1 MFEHMKNYEKLFEKV
16 SKWLKPKS
24 GLLFIHVFCHRNFPY
39 QFKVNNSFF
48 KIFSNFRKF
57 SYLKKFKVKDS
68 NNADWMARN
77 FFTGGSMPSFD
88 TFLFF
93 QKHLAIKNTW
103 MINGVHYSKVSTA
116 TYHGSPGNFRED
128 QRTIC
133 PVVKPEFRH
142 WKLGSI
148 CSKRKKHKSR
158 KFLQKLMVLIK
169 SSLI

>member
-39 QFKVNNSFF
+39 QFKVNTFF
-48 KIFSNFRKF
+48 KIFSNLQKF
-57 SYLKKFKVKDS
+57 PYFKKFKVKDS

-116 TYHGSPGNFRED
+116 IYHGSPGTFLES
-128 QRTIC
+128 QQTIC
-133 PVVKPEFRH
+133 SVVKP
-142 WKLGSI
+142 KL
-148 CSKRKKHKSR
+148 
-158 KFLQKLMVLIK
+158 
-169 SSLI
+169 

>member
-1 MFEHMKNYEKLFEKV
+1 M
-16 SKWLKPKS
+16 
-24 GLLFIHVFCHRNFPY
+24 
-39 QFKVNNSFF
+39 
-48 KIFSNFRKF
+48 
-57 SYLKKFKVKDS
+57 KDS

-116 TYHGSPGNFRED
+116 TYQGSRGTFLEV
-128 QRTIC
+128 QQTIF

-142 WKLGSI
+142 LKLGSI
-148 CSKRKKHKSR
+148 CSKRKKLKSQ

-169 SSLI
+169 SSLIWTIGNYFISCQAKHLDITVETIGVSHIILFNVTYNANNHKLW